1 MESKNNTRTGALLK
15 RLWLHLSKRRRRQLQ
30 LLLCLMMVNAWLE
43 LVSLGA
49 VLPFLGV
56 LVSPERV
63 FNYWAVAKIASKLGL
78 TSPNQ
83 LIVPITV
90 IFVAAAVLAGVTRML
105 VLWLSTRLAFASG
118 ADFSYEIYRR
128 TLYQPYSTH
137 IARNSSEVISGI
149 TAKVAIA
156 ISVINQS
163 LIFISSTVVMIMMLV
178 ALMLI
183 NPIIAAASIGGFGI
197 CYVAL
202 AWVSRRLLLR
212 NSQKIADEQTRLFK
226 ALQEGLGGIR
236 DVLLDGTQP
245 VYCDIYRRADQP
257 LRRAQAD
264 NTVITASP
272 RFAMET
278 LGMVLIAALAFW
290 LTKQEGGVI
299 SALPVL
305 GGLALAAQRILP
317 SLQQSYSAWA
327 TITGSYASLKDTIS
341 LIEQPLPR
349 EASDPVPE
357 PLLLQRSLSMDSVS
371 FRYTEDGPFIIK
383 DLNIEIPRGSRIGF
397 VGKTGSGKSTTLD
410 LVMGLLAPTQGSLL
424 VDGKEISGA
433 SIRAWQRT
441 IAHVPQTIY
450 LADSTFAENI
460 AFGVP
465 KSEIDIERI
474 KVAARRAH
482 IADFIEDKE
491 NGYNELVGERGIKLS
506 GGQRQRIGIARA
518 LYKQASVLIFDEA
531 TSALDSVTENA
542 IMQAINA
549 LDHDLTILLIAHRLS
564 TVKGCDMLI
573 EMDQGRIVG
582 VGTYDQLMERSGAF
596 ISVA

>member
-1 MESKNNTRTGALLK
+1 MNSGNGAQIGVLLK
-15 RLWLHLSKRRRRQLQ
+15 RLWLHLSRRRQRQLQ

-43 LVSLGA
+43 LISLGA

-63 FNYWAVAKIASKLGL
+63 FDNWVVSNIASSFGL

-83 LIVPITV
+83 LILPITV
-90 IFVAAAVLAGVTRML
+90 IFVLAAVLAGVTRML

-128 TLYQPYSTH
+128 TLYQPYSIH
-137 IARNSSEVISGI
+137 ISRNSSEVISGI

-163 LIFISSTVVMIMMLV
+163 LIFVSSTVVMIMMLV

-183 NPIIAAASIGGFGI
+183 NPVIAAASICGFGI
-197 CYVAL
+197 CYVVL
-202 AWVSRRLLLR
+202 AWASRRLLLR

-245 VYCDIYRRADQP
+245 VYCDIYRRADLP

-290 LTKQEGGVI
+290 LTKQDGGVI

-327 TITGSYASLKDTIS
+327 TIMGSYASLKDTIS

-357 PLLLQRSLSMDSVS
+357 PLLLQRSLSMSSVS
-371 FRYTEDGPFIIK
+371 FQYTEDGPFILK
-383 DLNIEIPRGSRIGF
+383 DLNIEIPRGSRVGF
-397 VGKTGSGKSTTLD
+397 VGKTGSGKSTALD
-410 LVMGLLAPTQGSLL
+410 LVMGLLVPTQGSLS

-465 KSEIDIERI
+465 KSEIDIERM
-474 KVAARRAH
+474 KVAAKRAH

-518 LYKQASVLIFDEA
+518 LYKQASVLVFDEA
-531 TSALDSVTENA
+531 TSALDNVTENA
-542 IMQAINA
+542 VMQAINA

>member
-1 MESKNNTRTGALLK
+1 MKSGNSTQIGVLLK
-15 RLWLHLSKRRRRQLQ
+15 RLWLHLSRRRQQQLQ

-63 FNYWAVAKIASKLGL
+63 FDNQAISSIASNFGL

-83 LIVPITV
+83 LILPITV
-90 IFVAAAVLAGVTRML
+90 IFVLAAVLAGVTRML

-128 TLYQPYSTH
+128 TLYQPYSIH
-137 IARNSSEVISGI
+137 ISRNSSEVISGI

-163 LIFISSTVVMIMMLV
+163 LIFVSSTVVMIMMLV

-183 NPIIAAASIGGFGI
+183 NPVIAAASIGGFGI

-202 AWVSRRLLLR
+202 AWASRRLLLR

-290 LTKQEGGVI
+290 LSGQEGGVI

-349 EASDPVPE
+349 EASDPMPE
-357 PLLLQRSLSMDSVS
+357 PLLLQRSLSMSSVS
-371 FRYTEDGPFIIK
+371 FRYTEDGPFILK
-383 DLNIEIPRGSRIGF
+383 DLNIEIPRGSRVGF

-410 LVMGLLAPTQGSLL
+410 LVMGLLIPTQGSLL

-433 SIRAWQRT
+433 SVRAWQRT

-474 KVAARRAH
+474 KVAAKRAH

-491 NGYNELVGERGIKLS
+491 NGYDELVGERGIKLS

-531 TSALDSVTENA
+531 TSALDSVTENSV
-542 IMQAINA
+542 MQAINA

-596 ISVA
+596 ISAA